1 MLETTMSPK
10 TIALFGGS
18 FNPIHLGHIAL
29 AQAVIKGHFAD
40 EVWLLVSPH
49 NPLKKQEG
57 LQSEEVRLAMA
68 EKALQA
74 EKHIHVSDFEFHL
87 PRPSYTWNTLQALSS
102 TYPDTTFKLLIG
114 ADNWLVF
121 DHWAHYQDILHHYDL
136 LVYPRPDS
144 PICPDQLP
152 PNVTLISS
160 PLYPFSS
167 TDIRQR
173 VKEGKSIKGMVADS
187 IVEDVE
193 RIYK

>member
-1 MLETTMSPK
+1 MSPK

-29 AQAVIKGHFAD
+29 AQAVIKGRFAD
-40 EVWLLVSPH
+40 EVWMLVSPQ
-49 NPLKKQEG
+49 NPLKKQDG
-57 LQSEEVRLAMA
+57 LQPEEVRLALA
-68 EKALQA
+68 EKALQS
-74 EKHIHVSDFEFHL
+74 EQYIHVSDFEFRL

-102 TYPDTTFKLLIG
+102 TYPNITFKLLIG

-121 DHWAHYQDILHHYDL
+121 DHWAHYQDILRHYEL

-144 PICPDQLP
+144 PIHTDRLP
-152 PNVTLISS
+152 SNVTLISS

-173 VKEGKSIKGMVADS
+173 VKAEKSIKGMVADS

>member
-1 MLETTMSPK
+1 MSPK

-29 AQAVIKGHFAD
+29 AQAVIKGCFAD
-40 EVWLLVSPH
+40 EVWMLVSPQ

-57 LQSEEVRLAMA
+57 LQPEEVRLALA
-68 EKALQA
+68 EKALQS
-74 EKHIHVSDFEFHL
+74 EQHIHVSDFEFRL

-102 TYPDTTFKLLIG
+102 TYPDITFKLLIG

-121 DHWAHYQDILHHYDL
+121 DHWAHYQDILHHYAL

-144 PICPDQLP
+144 PIRSAQLP
-152 PNVTLISS
+152 SNVTLISS
-160 PLYPFSS
+160 PLYPFRS

-173 VKEGKSIKGMVADS
+173 VKAKKSIKGMVADS